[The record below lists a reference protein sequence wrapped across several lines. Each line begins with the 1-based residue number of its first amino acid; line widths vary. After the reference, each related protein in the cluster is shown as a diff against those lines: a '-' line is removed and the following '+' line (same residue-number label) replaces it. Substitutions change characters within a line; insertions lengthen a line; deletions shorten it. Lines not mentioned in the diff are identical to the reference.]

1 MTIIP
6 LPFSLSLTLSL
17 SPSRST
23 DKGQKLK
30 QLRDLQVF
38 EQEVEDIEDWIAD
51 MEKQLA
57 SEDFGRDLISVN
69 NLIKSHTVREKIN

>member
-1 MTIIP
+1 M
-6 LPFSLSLTLSL
+6 
-17 SPSRST
+17 
-23 DKGQKLK
+23 K

-38 EQEVEDIEDWIAD
+38 EQEVEDVEDWIAD

-69 NLIKSHTVREKIN
+69 NLLKSHTVRILVKNVRLIILFFLQKDAGK